1 MKVVVGQDPMR
12 SLGDPQLNVKM
23 GKWLQ
28 TYYDELQKVKVVLPF
43 ANTTEGN
50 FKQSF
55 SGTWKSDQKPTNF
68 E

>member
-1 MKVVVGQDPMR
+1 MGQDPIR

-23 GKWLQ
+23 DKWVQ

-55 SGTWKSDQKPTNF
+55 SGTWKSD
-68 E
+68 